1 MIIRD
6 IERLSEFNT
15 NFREVIHTGKDIQI
29 ALMSLPAGTNMG
41 VHKYDDS
48 EQVIF
53 VTEGKGEVMINSV
66 FEYIED
72 DDVILVE
79 AGEEYDIRNA
89 YDEDLKLYVVYSK
102 PVYPESTV
110 HPTRKDA
117 LTVENV

>member
-53 VTEGKGEVMINSV
+53 VTEGKGEVMINSE

-72 DDVILVE
+72 DDVILIE

-102 PVYPESTV
+102 PVYPDNTI
-110 HPTRKDA
+110 HKTRGDA